1 MAKKVTRE
9 EFRKTRAKRAVDISQ
24 TMAVKGVAGPKG
36 QAMRVYGPKGKLYTG
51 RVQMSDGSIAVY
63 KDGKRI
69 EKGAKPTQKPMG
81 TRKPKAPSS
90 SPSKAKATT
99 SRVSPSARGEGAGR
113 TRAASARMGSEG
125 PKNTMP
131 VGKRSVKNYGNVR
144 GVGQMQGMTAAQKS
158 KRLKEAEAKRRYD
171 RSAAGQRKNNLGIL
185 GLTAGAAGL
194 AASPVGAGLAAA
206 GARAAGTAGARAAAG
221 AGRVTR
227 PVLGG
232 TSKSGKSTSN
242 KAAVAAFKAQKR
254 LEAVKKALAKKRKK

>member
-1 MAKKVTRE
+1 MAKKVSKA
-9 EFRKTRAKRAVDISQ
+9 EFKHSMSKRMVSVSDTKFDEKTKKVRGPGGKLFTGAVDMGNGRTQ
-24 TMAVKGVAGPKG
+24 TYENGVRVKVSAAKKGFRGAPSAGG
-36 QAMRVYGPKGKLYTG
+36 SKGKA
-51 RVQMSDGSIAVY
+51 RPA
-63 KDGKRI
+63 
-69 EKGAKPTQKPMG
+69 
-81 TRKPKAPSS
+81 APA
-90 SPSKAKATT
+90 KAKTTT

>member
-9 EFRKTRAKRAVDISQ
+9 EFRKARNKRAVNISQ
-24 TMAVKGVAGPKG
+24 TMAVANAGGPKG
-36 QAMRVYGPKGKLYTG
+36 KATRVYGPKGKLYTG

-69 EKGAKPTQKPMG
+69 EKGAKPTQKPMSAKG
-81 TRKPKAPSS
+81 KARPAA
-90 SPSKAKATT
+90 PAKAKATT

-144 GVGQMQGMTAAQKS
+144 GVGSMQGMTAAQKS

-171 RSAAGQRKNNLGIL
+171 RSPAGQRKNAAGIL
-185 GLTAGAAGL
+185 GLTGAAAL
-194 AASPVGAGLAAA
+194 AAGTPLGVGAAAA
-206 GARAAGTAGARAAAG
+206 GARAAGSAAARTAAG
-221 AGRVTR
+221 ASRVTR

-232 TSKSGKSTSN
+232 TSKSGRSTSN